1 VEGSAGFAADCED
14 HIMTMRDFIFK
25 YATGAATGLFLVSGI
40 SGLALF
46 FHFQPGLFKDLHEWL
61 GIGLLLVVGL
71 HLYRNWP
78 AFLGY
83 IRRRTLFAPLALSLV
98 LGAVFVIPALS
109 SDDAPGRGCVAATVA
124 PAAEAAQAPA
134 N

>member
-1 VEGSAGFAADCED
+1 
-14 HIMTMRDFIFK
+14 MTMRDFVFK

-83 IRRRTLFAPLALSLV
+83 IRRRTLFAPLAISLV

-109 SDDAPGRGCVAATVA
+109 SGDAPGRGCVVATGL

>member
-1 VEGSAGFAADCED
+1 
-14 HIMTMRDFIFK
+14 MTMRDFIFK

-109 SDDAPGRGCVAATVA
+109 SDDSPGRGCAATTGA